1 MQYAAGLRRTAAA
14 LAAAAAA
21 TTLMTGCGP
30 AGDPGATGVPSAPPS
45 ASGPA
50 QPTPSGSGTSGTGGA
65 GGTGGSGASGGSS
78 SAGGSTGGGGTGGG
92 GTKPTA
98 SAPGSGGK
106 AKACTGDDLLVS
118 PAHLADVRPPG
129 TGTGAVVVSVS
140 SHSTCT
146 LNGFPQVAG
155 AGNGAPDKNLPL
167 ATTNSGTAA
176 PVTLTP
182 GARAWTKLTFVNVQ
196 GEADGYCVSGSTPVV
211 FPTLVVRV
219 PGAGAHQIAMDDG
232 QFAECDNKVT
242 VTAFSLAK
250 PS

>member
-14 LAAAAAA
+14 LAAASAA
-21 TTLMTGCGP
+21 TALMTGCGP
-30 AGDPGATGVPSAPPS
+30 AGDPGAAGVPSAPPA

-50 QPTPSGSGTSGTGGA
+50 RATPAGSGTSDTGGA

-78 SAGGSTGGGGTGGG
+78 STGGGTGGG
-92 GTKPTA
+92 GSAKPTA

-211 FPTLVVRV
+211 FPTLVLRV

-242 VTAFSLAK
+242 VTAFSLTK